1 VKLISGRG
9 SWLVVLTENAKSLE
23 FPYFCSLCMTTPLSG
38 NLREYFDGIAVKRKE
53 RFFSRYYWREITEYC
68 RYFSHD
74 DSSVLEVGCGNG
86 DLLAKIKGSRK
97 TGIDFSPAFIDWA
110 KERHAGSG
118 IEFLVMDANDLRVE
132 GTYDLIILSNLIGFV
147 SDVQNVFEQVKRC
160 CHPNTKVIVQYYN
173 SLWEPVIKFAELIG
187 VKQKT
192 PHQNWLSTRDISN
205 LLFISGFDAYRKSKR
220 LIFPFYVPVL
230 SAILNRYLAKFPFF
244 RFFSF
249 NIYNFA
255 KPLPQGDDVSVA
267 KQFSVSVVI
276 PARNESGNIENA
288 VLRLPAFG
296 QRIEI
301 LFVEGNSTDDTWQ
314 KILEVRDRYAGT
326 HDIKAIQQKGKGK
339 ADAVRDGFAAATGDI
354 LMILDADL
362 TVPPE
367 DLPKFYNA
375 IAGSKGDFVNG
386 TRLVYPMEK
395 EAMRFLNYLG
405 NHFFSWAFTWLL
417 EQRFKDTLC
426 GTKVMFRK
434 DYMKLTKNRAY
445 FGEFD
450 PFGDFDL
457 LFGAHKLNL
466 RIVEVPI
473 RYRERTYGTT
483 NISRF
488 RHGLILLRMCLFASR
503 KCKFI

>member
-1 VKLISGRG
+1 LTIS
-9 SWLVVLTENAKSLE
+9 SA
-23 FPYFCSLCMTTPLSG
+23 
-38 NLREYFDGIAVKRKE
+38 YFDAIARRRKK
-53 RFFSRYYWREITEYC
+53 RFFSKYYWNEITQYC
-68 RYFSHD
+68 GYFSHED
-74 DSSVLEVGCGNG
+74 ASVLEVGCGNG
-86 DLLAKIKGSRK
+86 DLLANIAGSKK
-97 TGIDFSPAFIDWA
+97 TGIDYSPEFIRWA
-110 KERHAGSG
+110 REKHADSN
-118 IEFLVMDANDLRVE
+118 IEFIQMDANHITLNQ
-132 GTYDLIILSNLIGFV
+132 TYDLIIISNLIGFV
-147 SDVQNVFEQVKRC
+147 NDIQNVLEQVRNC
-160 CHPNTKVIVQYYN
+160 CHPNTKIIVQYYN
-173 SLWEPVIKFAELIG
+173 ALWEPLIKFSERIG
-187 VKQKT
+187 LKHKT
-192 PHQNWLSTRDISN
+192 PHQNWLTTRDINN
-205 LLFISGFDAYRKSKR
+205 LLFISGFDVYRNSKR
-220 LIFPFYVPVL
+220 LIFPFYIPLL
-230 SAILNRYLAKFPFF
+230 SQFLNKYLAKFPPF

-255 KPLPQGDDVSVA
+255 KLLPESDAMKYEKKYSTT
-267 KQFSVSVVI
+267 VVI

-288 VLRLPAFG
+288 IQRLPPFG
-296 QRIEI
+296 KHVEI
-301 LFVEGNSTDDTWQ
+301 IFIEGNSTDDTWQ
-314 KILEVRDRYAGT
+314 KIQEVQRKYAAT
-326 HDIKAIQQKGKGK
+326 HDIKIGQQKGKGK
-339 ADAVRDGFAAATGDI
+339 ADAVREGYNMATGDI

-375 IAGSKGDFVNG
+375 IAGNKGDFING

-395 EAMRFLNYLG
+395 DAMRFLNYLG

-426 GTKVMFRK
+426 GTKVMFRT
-434 DYMKLTKNRAY
+434 DYIKLTKNRKY

-488 RHGLILLRMCLFASR
+488 KHGLILLRMCLFASR

>member
-1 VKLISGRG
+1 MEGISKNNLQ
-9 SWLVVLTENAKSLE
+9 S
-23 FPYFCSLCMTTPLSG
+23 YF
-38 NLREYFDGIAVKRKE
+38 NGIAKKRKK
-53 RFFSRYYWREITEYC
+53 RFFSKYYWNEITQYC
-68 RYFSHD
+68 DYFSHE

-86 DLLAKIKGSRK
+86 DLLANIKGSKK
-97 TGIDFSPAFIDWA
+97 TGIDFSDEFISWA
-110 KERHAGSG
+110 KEKHAGSN
-118 IEFLVMDANDLRVE
+118 IQFIRMDANKIELHE
-132 GTYDLIILSNLIGFV
+132 TYDLIILSNLIGFV
-147 SDVQNVFEQVKRC
+147 DDVQNVLMQVKNC
-160 CHPNTKVIVQYYN
+160 CHPNTKIIVQYYN
-173 SLWEPVIKFAELIG
+173 ALWEPLIKFTEFIG
-187 VKQKT
+187 LKEKT

-205 LLFISGFDAYRKSKR
+205 LLFISGFDVYRNSKR
-220 LIFPFYVPVL
+220 LIFPFYVPLISHVL
-230 SAILNRYLAKFPFF
+230 NKYLAKFPVF

-255 KPLPQGDDVSVA
+255 KLLPETDEKIYEKKYSTT
-267 KQFSVSVVI
+267 VVI

-288 VLRLPAFG
+288 ILRLPQFG
-296 QRIEI
+296 KHVEI
-301 LFVEGNSTDDTWQ
+301 IFIEGNSTDDTWAKIQEIQ
-314 KILEVRDRYAGT
+314 KKYSGT
-326 HDIKAIQQKGKGK
+326 HDIKIGQQKGKGK
-339 ADAVRDGFAAATGDI
+339 ADAVREGYKIATGDI

-375 IAGSKGDFVNG
+375 IASNKGDFING
-386 TRLVYPMEK
+386 TRLVYPMDK

-426 GTKVMFRK
+426 GTKVMFRL
-434 DYMKLTKNRAY
+434 DYIKLTKNRKY

-488 RHGLILLRMCLFASR
+488 KHGLILLRMCAFASR